1 MMKKITRIATL
12 LAATAFLLAG
22 FPACSDDEGD
32 DDPTLEKIEI
42 NADGAKTEY
51 NVGDPF
57 DNAGITITAKYSDGS
72 TKDVTAD
79 ATLTATSEDGEPF
92 TTATADT
99 FEVTLTATYEGETS
113 EPVTCTITVKNGS
126 SDGDTEQG
134 GGDGNGDGD
143 NPENP
148 PEEIPE
154 GLTVAQK
161 VTDEAV
167 TETGWYQTTANT
179 SGNIVQQTAN
189 GAISVNIKDSSCP
202 TPEYILKD
210 AISGAVKITATFNI
224 TQAGNSCGIMEILD
238 ADGNALFQ
246 PARING
252 YNASSGITITTRSGS
267 ENTQKSPT
275 IALGTDFTVE
285 TIINFDAG
293 KFQTKVDAT
302 SLPVQTF
309 SGEDKALKAIK
320 FNPKTSGTVMTISG
334 VTVTE
339 VAQEAIPDDLKP
351 TVFDPKTASV
361 TNEDLGLIAAEV
373 SGSDTVAT
381 GAKTDTGV
389 TFTAVAP
396 GTATATVKD
405 ASGNTA
411 TVTVTVAEDGAVT
424 AKVKD
429 AYVSGQSKIS
439 YFTESTD
446 SVTATVTGDLISG
459 SDVDFGFDVEGFS
472 KGSVSANT
480 AKVDSKDFPG
490 IIVTC
495 ASTIVGST
503 EDKKSLSVESSKT
516 VGWAKF
522 TVTAQKACKITK
534 IMATTG
540 QTQSGNL
547 GTAIY
552 VGDASTPVNTPAG
565 AKVSSVE
572 IELKEPIALEAN
584 ATKEIK
590 VAIYAAKKW
599 EKKDQIGTIKCD
611 MYFMNFAVTAEATQ

>member
-1 MMKKITRIATL
+1 MMKKITRIAAL
-12 LAATAFLLAG
+12 LATSAFLLAG

-32 DDPTLEKIEI
+32 DDPTLAKIEI

-57 DNAGITITAKYSDGS
+57 DKADITVTAKYSDGS
-72 TKDVTAD
+72 TKDVTDKATVEATYED
-79 ATLTATSEDGEPF
+79 APF
-92 TTATADT
+92 TTAEAGTYD
-99 FEVTLTATYEGETS
+99 VILTATYEGKTS

-179 SGNIVQQTAN
+179 SGNIVQQTAD

-285 TIINFDAG
+285 TTINFDAG

-351 TVFDPKTASV
+351 TVFKSETVTVPNDEATLGITATEVTSDNEAVATVERTDNESIKITSVKPGVATITAKADDKTATIKV
-361 TNEDLGLIAAEV
+361 TVADDGAITTKVTKYVDSNTVTSWFAEV
-373 SGSDTVAT
+373 AGSDTTKSTEKFSANDVIAETNSFKIVAIAAMEYSVGNSYGSIST
-381 GAKTDTGV
+381 GSN
-389 TFTAVAP
+389 
-396 GTATATVKD
+396 ATTYTNNANETVKPD
-405 ASGNTA
+405 QGIKNSTNIEKESNVDTFK
-411 TVTVTVAEDGAVT
+411 VT
-424 AKVKD
+424 AK
-429 AYVSGQSKIS
+429 
-439 YFTESTD
+439 
-446 SVTATVTGDLISG
+446 
-459 SDVDFGFDVEGFS
+459 SDVTLLIYCNIVNDSYNSNRTGGTITYTVDTEGS
-472 KGSVSANT
+472 EAKKVSAVARKQLVKLEVELKAGESVIVNGAMDNSNT
-480 AKVDSKDFPG
+480 AKLWLFG
-490 IIVTC
+490 
-495 ASTIVGST
+495 
-503 EDKKSLSVESSKT
+503 VE
-516 VGWAKF
+516 
-522 TVTAQKACKITK
+522 
-534 IMATTG
+534 
-540 QTQSGNL
+540 
-547 GTAIY
+547 
-552 VGDASTPVNTPAG
+552 P
-565 AKVSSVE
+565 
-572 IELKEPIALEAN
+572 KE
-584 ATKEIK
+584 
-590 VAIYAAKKW
+590 
-599 EKKDQIGTIKCD
+599 
-611 MYFMNFAVTAEATQ
+611 

>member
-1 MMKKITRIATL
+1 MMKKITRIAAL

-99 FEVTLTATYEGETS
+99 FEVTLTATYEGKTS
-113 EPVTCTITVKNGS
+113 EPVTCTITVKNG
-126 SDGDTEQG
+126 
-134 GGDGNGDGD
+134 GGDDD
-143 NPENP
+143 DDPENP

-179 SGNIVQQTAN
+179 SGNIVQQTAD

-361 TNEDLGLIAAEV
+361 TNEDLGLTAAEV

-411 TVTVTVAEDGAVT
+411 TVTVTVAEDGAIT

-439 YFTESTD
+439 YFTESTA
-446 SVTATVTGDLISG
+446 SVTATVAGDLISG
-459 SDVDFGFDVEGFS
+459 SDVEFGFDVEGFS
-472 KGSVSANT
+472 KESVSANT
-480 AKVDSKDFPG
+480 AKVDSKEFPG
-490 IIVTC
+490 IAVKC
-495 ASTIVGST
+495 ASTIAGSA
-503 EDKKSLSVESSKT
+503 EEKKTLTVEIGET

-572 IELKEPIALEAN
+572 IELEEPIVLEAN

-590 VAIYAAKKW
+590 VAIYAAQKPSVPMN
-599 EKKDQIGTIKCD
+599 GTSVLPIPPPV
-611 MYFMNFAVTAEATQ
+611 AAP